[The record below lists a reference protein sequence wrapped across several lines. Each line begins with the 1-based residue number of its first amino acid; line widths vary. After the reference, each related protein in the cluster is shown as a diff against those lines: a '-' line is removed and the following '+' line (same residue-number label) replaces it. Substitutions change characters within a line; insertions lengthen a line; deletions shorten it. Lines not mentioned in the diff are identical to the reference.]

1 MEFIQEE
8 FENLQIAQNPQ
19 NPQITVRDL
28 PEDIERLITQRIDE
42 DTRRFRLNPFQ
53 MNLLRDEVTDLR
65 SDLRRN
71 EQRYFNLERRFHQT
85 TEEEREFMRG
95 FEAKEQELMK
105 INLKL
110 SQART
115 ALIYRNL
122 RVQAGIRF

>member
-1 MEFIQEE
+1 MEFIQEGI
-8 FENLQIAQNPQ
+8 ENLQIAQ

-28 PEDIERLITQRIDE
+28 PGDIEELITQRIDE

-53 MNLLRDEVTDLR
+53 INLLRDEVTDLR
-65 SDLRRN
+65 SDLRQN

-95 FEAKEQELMK
+95 FEGKEQELKK
-105 INLKL
+105 INIKINE
-110 SQART
+110 ART
-115 ALIYRNL
+115 ALYYRNL

>member
-1 MEFIQEE
+1 MEFIQGE
-8 FENLQIAQNPQ
+8 FENLQIAQ

-28 PEDIERLITQRIDE
+28 PEDIERLITQKIDE

-65 SDLRRN
+65 SQLRMD
-71 EQRYFNLERRFHQT
+71 EDRYFNLEDHYHHT
-85 TEEEREFMRG
+85 TEEEREWMRN
-95 FEAKEQELMK
+95 FEAKEQELKK
-105 INLKL
+105 ISLKL

-115 ALIYRNL
+115 ALYYRNL

>member
-1 MEFIQEE
+1 
-8 FENLQIAQNPQ
+8 
-19 NPQITVRDL
+19 
-28 PEDIERLITQRIDE
+28 
-42 DTRRFRLNPFQ
+42 